1 MTRPISAMLAGL
13 TAAVSIAV
21 LGGTG
26 CQSTGVG
33 DPCVPEQEY
42 DPSFLGFSE
51 QEVSIESRSFQC
63 LSRLCLV
70 NHFRGR
76 VSCPYGQTAYN
87 MSAAPKP
94 CSTPIG
100 AMVTGTADGNPISAT
115 DPPTATNTTAKDAVM
130 PNCFSRQAVD
140 SVYCSCRC
148 ANVNGQTNDGA
159 NYCTCPDS
167 YTCTQLVSSTGGA
180 NEGLTGAYCV
190 KVGTQFDP
198 GTFVCDPCVP
208 TGTTGHCGSAQGV
221 QGI

>member
-1 MTRPISAMLAGL
+1 MSVSALPRQSLSRPRVVPLRADGVQHVGG
-13 TAAVSIAV
+13 TEAV
-21 LGGTG
+21 LHPNRRH
-26 CQSTGVG
+26 G
-33 DPCVPEQEY
+33 D
-42 DPSFLGFSE
+42 
-51 QEVSIESRSFQC
+51 R
-63 LSRLCLV
+63 
-70 NHFRGR
+70 H
-76 VSCPYGQTAYN
+76 T
-87 MSAAPKP
+87 
-94 CSTPIG
+94 
-100 AMVTGTADGNPISAT
+100 DGNPISAT